1 MKRNIWPLGLAAGTA
16 LALAPVVQAYGQNSV
31 TLYGVID
38 AGIGYSNNVASALG
52 GAGGHKFQLTSG
64 VGSGS
69 RFGLRGTE
77 DLGGG
82 NAAIFVLENGFSVA
96 SGTMLQGGRLFGRQA
111 YVGLSNARLGAVT
124 FGRQYD
130 SVVDFVSP
138 FTSAKQWGTQYGAH
152 VGDADNLYNAFR
164 INNALKYTSRTW
176 LGFTLGALYG
186 FSDQAAGGSG
196 TGFANDRAWSVGA
209 SYRMGGFSAGAGY
222 LLVNT
227 PSSGNA
233 NGTNL
238 NGAVAGDYTGATNIF
253 YARPVARQAIVAAG
267 AAYRF
272 GQASAGLV
280 YSHSKLDYADRTAFG
295 VHNIEANFS
304 WRLRPALV
312 TGIAAIYS
320 DGFVDGARGIANVAT
335 TTHPRWLQINLGTDY
350 SVSKRVELY
359 AAVVWQKAEGG
370 AAAAAIDA
378 VGGPTGTGGRYQ
390 IATQLGLRSKF

>member
-1 MKRNIWPLGLAAGTA
+1 MKRSTWPLGLAAGTA
-16 LALAPVVQAYGQNSV
+16 LALAPIMQAYAQNSV
-31 TLYGVID
+31 ALYGVID
-38 AGIGYSNNVASALG
+38 AGIGYSNNVAPALG
-52 GAGGHKFQLTSG
+52 GVGGHKFQLTSG

-96 SGTMLQGGRLFGRQA
+96 NGTMLQGSRLFGRQA
-111 YVGLSNARLGAVT
+111 YVGLSSACAGSVT

-176 LGFTLGALYG
+176 RGVTLGALYG
-186 FSDQAAGGSG
+186 FSNQAAGGGG
-196 TGFANDRAWSVGA
+196 TGFGNDRAWSVGA

-222 LLVNT
+222 LLVSN

-233 NGTNL
+233 GGTNVS
-238 NGAVAGDYTGATNIF
+238 GAVAGDYTGATNIF

-267 AAYRF
+267 AAYQF
-272 GQASAGLV
+272 GQATAGLV
-280 YSHSKLDYADRTAFG
+280 YSHSKLDYTDRSSFG
-295 VHNIEANFS
+295 IHNIEANLS
-304 WRLRPALV
+304 WRLQPALV

-320 DGFVDGARGIANVAT
+320 DGFVDGARGITNVAT
-335 TTHPRWLQINLGTDY
+335 TTHPRWLQINVGTDY
-350 SVSKRVELY
+350 SVSKRTDLY

-370 AAAAAIDA
+370 AAVAAIDA
-378 VGGPTGTGGRYQ
+378 VGGPTGAGGRYQ
-390 IATQLGLRSKF
+390 IATQIGLRTKF